1 MGVAASTPKS
11 QLAGTFLKKPET
23 VEERAAQEDGGE
35 EPPVKKPNLEAAE
48 NEVDRTLSKSKSKE
62 ELRSIT
68 TSQGSHVSSAKGLGT
83 SRKVHFQEP
92 DSGCVEPAMGSH
104 QQSLDQEVVSEA
116 VTMVTPGGNVVADKL
131 SELQEEIS
139 KL

>member
-1 MGVAASTPKS
+1 MAKLLKEEEEESSMEEEQDEVREMGVTASTPKS
-11 QLAGTFLKKPET
+11 QPAGTFLKKPET

-68 TSQGSHVSSAKGLGT
+68 TSQGSHVSSAKGPGT
-83 SRKVHFQEP
+83 SRKVHFQDP
-92 DSGCVEPAMGSH
+92 
-104 QQSLDQEVVSEA
+104 
-116 VTMVTPGGNVVADKL
+116 VAL
-131 SELQEEIS
+131 SQPWAAIN
-139 KL
+139 

>member
-1 MGVAASTPKS
+1 MAASTPKS

-48 NEVDRTLSKSKSKE
+48 NEVDRTLSKSKTKE

-68 TSQGSHVSSAKGLGT
+68 TSQGSHVSSGKSPGT

-104 QQSLDQEVVSEA
+104 QLSLDQEVVSEA